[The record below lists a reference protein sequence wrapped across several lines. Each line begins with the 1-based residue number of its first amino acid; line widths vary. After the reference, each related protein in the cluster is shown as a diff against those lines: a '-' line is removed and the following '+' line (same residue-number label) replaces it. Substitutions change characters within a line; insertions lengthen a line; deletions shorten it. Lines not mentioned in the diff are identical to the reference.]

1 MIQKKLLAALTAM
14 TLSVLQLPHVSASAE
29 TWTPLTDTIEWQ
41 LADGTLTIRGT
52 GEMPDFFCSAHR
64 IRSADREFIP
74 YDTDQ
79 LAPWYNAGYE
89 QIEHIVVEDGITRI
103 SEMAFIGCTN
113 ALSAS
118 IPASVTTISN
128 NAFKC
133 CFSMQEVSFAEDI
146 RLDYLGMDAF
156 GYNYDLTEIDLPAT
170 LTEMSGT
177 AFDYSGLTCLYIP
190 ENLTTINPQLFSH
203 MKNITEFTVDPDNPA
218 YSSLDG
224 VLYNKARTI
233 LYRYPAAREQD
244 AFFTPDSVQFVEGAA
259 FAYTTGVETVYFSD
273 NVLGFHSNLFMYSK
287 SASLVRFPEALC
299 SLPNQCFVAC
309 MSLRTLILPVLL
321 ENAQKGFLETET
333 LDIYY
338 ARTQE
343 DLEQIAGY
351 SAFMQNGYTVHY
363 NAAEDDLVSVD
374 LSGDG
379 VIDAQDAAMILS
391 YAAYSATGLEGG
403 LMLYQHRFA
412 NGLVLAAEQTGDGA
426 AAADLTGDAEVDA
439 MDAVLVLQYAAAV
452 GAGYNQGL
460 QAFLN

>member
-14 TLSVLQLPHVSASAE
+14 TLSVLHLPHVSASAE

-79 LAPWYNAGYE
+79 LALW
-89 QIEHIVVEDGITRI
+89 
-103 SEMAFIGCTN
+103 
-113 ALSAS
+113 
-118 IPASVTTISN
+118 
-128 NAFKC
+128 
-133 CFSMQEVSFAEDI
+133 
-146 RLDYLGMDAF
+146 
-156 GYNYDLTEIDLPAT
+156 
-170 LTEMSGT
+170 
-177 AFDYSGLTCLYIP
+177 
-190 ENLTTINPQLFSH
+190 
-203 MKNITEFTVDPDNPA
+203 
-218 YSSLDG
+218 
-224 VLYNKARTI
+224 
-233 LYRYPAAREQD
+233 
-244 AFFTPDSVQFVEGAA
+244 
-259 FAYTTGVETVYFSD
+259 
-273 NVLGFHSNLFMYSK
+273 
-287 SASLVRFPEALC
+287 
-299 SLPNQCFVAC
+299 
-309 MSLRTLILPVLL
+309 
-321 ENAQKGFLETET
+321 
-333 LDIYY
+333 
-338 ARTQE
+338 
-343 DLEQIAGY
+343 
-351 SAFMQNGYTVHY
+351 Y

-452 GAGYNQGL
+452 GAGYDQGL